1 MKKNFRTILLTAAAA
16 AVALSLPASAQFL
29 GKEDM
34 PTTNFPKGTVFWSP
48 KPTTPT
54 PYTAP
59 NKPHWK
65 LSEILDAHKGQGSWV
80 QPIVR
85 NKDQEGD
92 YISMAPGEKTKKK
105 MYSDDRV
112 VFIVWGGDLK
122 VSIDGYD
129 TFTAKKGFMVNVPFR
144 HMYTLESVGSE
155 PALRFEV
162 RQTGSVP
169 IYPVDVTPD
178 PVKGMTYTKVTN
190 LTGPAKEK
198 ESNPIYVDYMKEFN
212 GTEKGYGGKFVWDDH
227 FTSNI
232 LRGKGAPVPPD
243 TNKGHFHVGWT
254 EFWFIMEGKIG
265 MKVEGLPYF
274 NCDPGDVMIAAQ
286 GRWHRAGDDPAAPWS
301 TRVPFNP
308 RPPILHN
315 FEATGD

>member
-1 MKKNFRTILLTAAAA
+1 MTNKFKFLLGAACVAA
-16 AVALSLPASAQFL
+16 LALPSSAQQL

-34 PTTNFPKGTVFWSP
+34 QITNFPKGTVFWSP

-65 LSEILDAHKGQGSWV
+65 LSEILAAHKGQGSWV

-92 YISMAPGEKTKKK
+92 YISLAPGEKTKTH
-105 MYSDDRV
+105 MYPDDRL
-112 VFIVWGGDLK
+112 VFIVWGGELK

-129 TFTAKKGFMVNVPFR
+129 PFVAKKGFMVNVPFR
-144 HMYTLESVGSE
+144 HMFTLESVGSE

-162 RQTGSVP
+162 RQVGSLP
-169 IYPVDVTPD
+169 LYPADVTPD
-178 PVKGMTYTKVTN
+178 PVKGFTYTKVTN
-190 LTGPAKEK
+190 VTGPSKEK
-198 ESNPIYVDYMKEFN
+198 DSNPIYIDYMKEFN
-212 GTEKGYGGKFVWDDH
+212 GTDKAYGGKFVWDDH

-254 EFWFIMEGKIG
+254 EFWFIMEGHIG
-265 MKVEGLPYF
+265 MKVEGEKYF
-274 NCDPGDVMIAAQ
+274 VTDPGDVMSAAQ
-286 GRWHRAGDDPAAPWS
+286 GRWHRAGDDPSAPWS

-308 RPPILHN
+308 RPTIMHN
-315 FEATGD
+315 FDANGD

>member
-1 MKKNFRTILLTAAAA
+1 
-16 AVALSLPASAQFL
+16 
-29 GKEDM
+29 
-34 PTTNFPKGTVFWSP
+34 
-48 KPTTPT
+48 
-54 PYTAP
+54 
-59 NKPHWK
+59 
-65 LSEILDAHKGQGSWV
+65 V

-92 YISMAPGEKTKKK
+92 YISLAPGKKTKQK

-112 VFIVWGGDLK
+112 VFIVWDGSIR
-122 VSIDGYD
+122 VSIDGYAP
-129 TFTAKKGFMVNVPFR
+129 FTATKGFMVNVPFR
-144 HMYTLESVGSE
+144 HMYTLENVGST

-162 RQTGSVP
+162 RQAGAVP
-169 IYPVDVTPD
+169 LYPVSETPD
-178 PVKGMTYTKVTN
+178 PVKGMTYVKVTN

-212 GTEKGYGGKFVWDDH
+212 GTDKPYGGKFVWDDH

-315 FEATGD
+315 FEVTGD